1 MNEIIGTTIDSEM
14 DSLILDLQRLI
25 RQPSVSAKK
34 QGITECASLVADIM
48 DRAGIHSQI
57 LHLDHNICDG
67 RHDDDSNANPIV
79 YGEAKSKANPNGKTI
94 LFYNHYDVQ
103 PEDPIELWDK
113 DPFSGKVE
121 GNYIFG
127 RGASDDKGEL
137 ITRIKAVE
145 YFLKM
150 TGDVPCNVKFIVEGE
165 EEIGSKNISQYLTQ
179 YKDMF
184 ACDGIIW
191 EFGYVDEKDIPIIS
205 LGMKGLLYVELV
217 AKGPSRDAHSSLA
230 VLIENPAWNL
240 IKALNSM
247 RDSAGRILVKDWY
260 NEVRDF
266 SAQDISLIEQEPF
279 NEESFKKEYSIEKFV
294 DNISGAETR
303 KALAGNPTCNIAGIL
318 SGYIGEGAKTV
329 LPAEAIAKLD
339 FRLVPDMV
347 PEKQLERI
355 KKHLKENGFKENEI
369 AVKFI
374 HGEAAARVSATDPFV
389 NIVQEAAKEIFGSV
403 ITSVSSAGTGPMHSF
418 IEILKSPCVSVGST
432 YVYAKIHS
440 PNEFARVDLLNNA
453 TKCICNIMEK
463 FANS

>member
-1 MNEIIGTTIDSEM
+1 LNEIIGTTIDSEM
-14 DSLILDLQRLI
+14 DSLILDLQRLV

-57 LHLDHNICDG
+57 LHLDHDICDG

-230 VLIENPAWNL
+230 VLIENPAWHL
-240 IKALNSM
+240 IRALNSM

-463 FANS
+463 FVNS

>member
-1 MNEIIGTTIDSEM
+1 LNEIIGTTIDSEM

-34 QGITECASLVADIM
+34 QGIAECASLVADIM

-57 LHLDHNICDG
+57 LQLDHNICDG

-113 DPFSGKVE
+113 DPFSGNVE

-230 VLIENPAWNL
+230 VLIENPAWHL
-240 IKALNSM
+240 IRALNSM

>member
-57 LHLDHNICDG
+57 LHLDHDICDG

-230 VLIENPAWNL
+230 VLIENPAWHL
-240 IKALNSM
+240 IRALNSM

-279 NEESFKKEYSIEKFV
+279 NEESFKKEYGIEKFV
-294 DNISGAETR
+294 DNISGAKTR

-440 PNEFARVDLLNNA
+440 PNEFTRVDLLNNA

>member
-1 MNEIIGTTIDSEM
+1 LNEIIGTTIDSEM

-57 LHLDHNICDG
+57 LHLDHDICDG

-230 VLIENPAWNL
+230 VLIENPAWHL
-240 IKALNSM
+240 IRALNSM

-279 NEESFKKEYSIEKFV
+279 NEESFKKEYGIEKFV
-294 DNISGAETR
+294 DNISGAKTR
-303 KALAGNPTCNIAGIL
+303 KALASNPTCNIAGIL

-463 FANS
+463 FVNS

>member
-34 QGITECASLVADIM
+34 QGIAECASLVADIM

-57 LHLDHNICDG
+57 LHLDHDICDG
-67 RHDDDSNANPIV
+67 RHDDDSSANPIV

-230 VLIENPAWNL
+230 VLIENPAWHL
-240 IKALNSM
+240 IRALNSM
-247 RDSAGRILVKDWY
+247 RNSAGRILVKDWY

-374 HGEAAARVSATDPFV
+374 HGETAARVSATDPFV

>member
-1 MNEIIGTTIDSEM
+1 LNEIIGTTIDSEM

-34 QGITECASLVADIM
+34 QGIAECASLVAEIM

-57 LHLDHNICDG
+57 LHLDHDIYDG

-205 LGMKGLLYVELV
+205 LGMKGLLYVELL

-230 VLIENPAWNL
+230 VLIENPAWHL
-240 IKALNSM
+240 IRALNSM

-279 NEESFKKEYSIEKFV
+279 NEESFKKEYGIEKFV

-355 KKHLKENGFKENEI
+355 KKHLKENGFQENEI

-453 TKCICNIMEK
+453 TKCICNIIEK